1 MNAIQRVIFLW
12 GILSTS
18 VLSAVISPTTCRPPL
33 PIDWFISQAETL
45 PEFSATLTTAFNTAS
60 GSLYKLIDTVF
71 TTELNVDAIS
81 TVVSGP
87 WGIVAEH
94 YVGPLRSNDTTDHR
108 IVQGD
113 SSYRI
118 ASLSKVRV
126 IIVVSDL
133 KGVDGF
139 GVAHPSGEGETLFRR
154 FRSQIFSNF
163 ESLSGYHTGDVGK
176 SNVWNRKR

>member
-1 MNAIQRVIFLW
+1 LGV
-12 GILSTS
+12 LSTS
-18 VLSAVISPTTCRPPL
+18 ALSAVISPTTCRPPL
-33 PIDWFISQAETL
+33 PIDWFISQAQTL

-60 GSLYKLIDTVF
+60 GSLYKFIDTLF

-81 TVVSGP
+81 TVVAGP

-118 ASLSKVRV
+118 ASLSKACVA
-126 IIVVSDL
+126 ILVS
-133 KGVDGF
+133 
-139 GVAHPSGEGETLFRR
+139 
-154 FRSQIFSNF
+154 NM
-163 ESLSGYHTGDVGK
+163 
-176 SNVWNRKR
+176 KRC